1 MKLKKKFDTLVVEVV
16 ELIIESVC
24 CLKAAHR
31 SADVVNSE
39 NISRNV

>member
-1 MKLKKKFDTLVVEVV
+1 MYTLFVDVT
-16 ELIIESVC
+16 ELIIASVC
-24 CLKAAHR
+24 CLKAAQR